1 MLIYVVFAFMSII
14 INTEDTMGA
23 CQNQKDIITER
34 RRNLR
39 GRTLTKSKSKDSSM
53 SEQNLKKYVLDYFNR
68 YDTTGDG
75 TLDKFALK
83 NFF

>member
-1 MLIYVVFAFMSII
+1 
-14 INTEDTMGA
+14 MGA